1 MEYLYKISD
10 PSFKLGSNLEED
22 IDAGF
27 NDDET
32 ATTKALVIADEGDF
46 DAELEVAT
54 TAFLQSKTEEKED
67 EAPFIT
73 TDFKSIQGWDKVVKL
88 ARALVNVT
96 EPITNVKSE
105 WLVELYSELHAFD
118 EKPITYSR
126 TLKPSKGSFARN
138 KSGHVGQEATKR
150 CFVSGGSPSLPPSK
164 SRVVEAICV
173 QLMNAITS
181 PTRKTSKETE
191 YVSRYGR
198 VVQRYNEIK
207 HYVSQCTLLMEG
219 KGITLFQINEST
231 LSSW

>member
-1 MEYLYKISD
+1 MHELTSAIFGCPSDNQYQLPSSYTGEVFGVEYLYKISD

-32 ATTKALVIADEGDF
+32 ATTKALVIADESDF

-67 EAPFIT
+67 EAPIIT

-88 ARALVNVT
+88 ARALVDVT
-96 EPITNVKSE
+96 EPITNVKGE

-118 EKPITYSR
+118 KKLITYSR

-138 KSGHVGQEATKR
+138 KSGHVGQEATKG

-181 PTRKTSKETE
+181 PTRKTSKET
-191 YVSRYGR
+191 
-198 VVQRYNEIK
+198 
-207 HYVSQCTLLMEG
+207 
-219 KGITLFQINEST
+219 
-231 LSSW
+231 